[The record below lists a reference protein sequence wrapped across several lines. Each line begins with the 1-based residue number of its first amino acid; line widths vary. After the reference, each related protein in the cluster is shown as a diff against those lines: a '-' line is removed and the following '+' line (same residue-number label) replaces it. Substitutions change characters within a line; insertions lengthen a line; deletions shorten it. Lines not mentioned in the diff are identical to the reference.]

1 MDGAMKGS
9 RGKAWG
15 AAAALGLLVLAGCA
29 SGGDGSSFGERII
42 LAGPTVP
49 PEMTADEADV
59 HCPAVEV
66 MSGGSVIQ
74 SGGGEGPPRSVIS
87 LGQLARECKGRR
99 DGSTVVNVGVEGRA
113 ILSGNGP
120 SRFDVPVRIVVK
132 SRGNVVASRVIRAS
146 IAVPAG
152 GSRGSFA
159 VVGEGLVVPAADASD
174 FEIEVGLGGTADAR
188 RRG

>member
-1 MDGAMKGS
+1 M
-9 RGKAWG
+9 
-15 AAAALGLLVLAGCA
+15 
-29 SGGDGSSFGERII
+29 

-59 HCPAVEV
+59 YCPRSRSSAAA
-66 MSGGSVIQ
+66 SVIQ
-74 SGGGEGPPRSVIS
+74 SGGGEGPPRSVIT

-99 DGSTVVNVGVEGRA
+99 GRVDRRERRRRGARGRSAA
-113 ILSGNGP
+113 IGP

-132 SRGNVVASRVIRAS
+132 SRGTVVASRVLRAS

-152 GSRGSFA
+152 GSHGSFA